1 MTRLVHL
8 HVHTDHSNLD
18 GLATIDE
25 YVEEAQKDGQEALSC
40 TDHGNICAAPKFYT
54 TCRKAGI
61 EPIIGSEFYF
71 TTDFERHRTEIKG
84 KSTKLHE
91 EMAEAESEGL
101 GRYHVVILARGQRG
115 YETLCEL
122 STATHHQFYN
132 KPMLDQD
139 MVASLSEKDRE
150 SLVCLSGCATSVIS
164 RAVLAG
170 DMRGAA
176 RHLIW
181 WREMFPHFYIELQH
195 HDTHF
200 DRELN
205 RGLLRL
211 AKRYN
216 VPTVV
221 TNDPH
226 YAVAED
232 HEHHDALLA
241 IQTASD
247 IDDPDRFSFSGTGY
261 HLRTERE
268 MRKAFAAYGPEVW
281 KPGILNTREVAK
293 LCHTRIKDWETTT
306 WHIPEFPDVDDSQK
320 ELERL
325 TKQGL
330 HDLGLMGKPEYVER
344 AKFELQVFKDA
355 GIADFLL
362 ITWDMIQEAKRRGIG
377 VGPGRGSV
385 CGTLVG
391 YAIGIHKI
399 DPLYYELRFDR
410 FLNPARPK
418 MPDIDTD
425 FSQER
430 REELF
435 PYLQEKYGEDNVVTV
450 CAYQTLRLKSAFQSM
465 AKAYGIE
472 WNERQKLTKL
482 LANDDE
488 NSIDLLP
495 DKIREEHPE
504 LASRMLRLQGTKKG
518 VSQHPAGVIIA
529 DPTDNIAKMVPEM
542 YIASSKRYVGQYDLL
557 AAESLHL
564 LKQDL
569 LGLRTIDTIEHCV
582 ALVEQSTGEVLD
594 PDSWW
599 PDQEPGDDKVWAMLA
614 EGRTAGVFQ
623 MEGPA
628 NQQGCREVKPTCF
641 EDVVSITALYR
652 SGAMSAGF
660 PKVFNENR
668 RSGHIDYIH
677 PDLEPILGNTEGVV
691 LYQEQVMD
699 MGEFLA
705 GFSMV
710 QVDDIKDAIKK
721 KDPKVFAVMGPLFI
735 KGCMEHSGMSEAVA
749 TEIWRYI
756 EGYAGYGYNRS
767 HAVAYT
773 MLTYQTAR
781 LKALYPVEFLTALI
795 RTVKGTSKEAK
806 VKRDGYMRE
815 LADHDYKMLT
825 PCINRSDQLA
835 TPDHEQMGVR
845 FGLSDISGIGMK
857 VADRI
862 VGGRPEGGFARL
874 SDLEKVVNNKGSMEH
889 LFDACALEELGAP
902 GSLHVA
908 EEKLNWQFID
918 HMQTYREKFKEKV
931 RLPDGSNKPCL
942 IVGQI
947 RKVTRGTT
955 KTNKPYLTWHLQWD
969 VTHTYDVRLWSGTE
983 GLWKLGEGSVVA
995 VSGKWEETWHNMSIG
1010 KPSQVKVIKVVE

>member
-1 MTRLVHL
+1 VP
-8 HVHTDHSNLD
+8 
-18 GLATIDE
+18 E
-25 YVEEAQKDGQEALSC
+25 YVERAKADGQEALAI
-40 TDHGNICAAPKFYT
+40 TDHGNLCGLPEFYKE
-54 TCRKAGI
+54 CRKADI
-61 EPIIGSEFYF
+61 EPILGEEFYF
-71 TTDFERHRTEIKG
+71 TIDAERHRLETKG
-84 KSTKLHE
+84 KSTKHE

-122 STATHHQFYN
+122 STATHHNFYG
-132 KPMLDQD
+132 KPLLDRNI
-139 MVASLSEKDRE
+139 VNELSDKDRD

-170 DMRGAA
+170 DMQGAA

-195 HDTHF
+195 HDTDF
-200 DRELN
+200 DREIN

-211 AKRYN
+211 AKRYE
-216 VPTVV
+216 VPIVV

-226 YAVAED
+226 YAVPED

-247 IDDPDRFSFSGTGY
+247 IDDPERFAFSGSGY

-268 MRKAFAAYGPEVW
+268 MREAFSRYGSEVW
-281 KPGILNTREVAK
+281 KPGILNTQVVAK
-293 LCHTRIKDWETTT
+293 LCHTRIKDWESKT
-306 WHIPEFPDVDDSQK
+306 WHIPKFPDVEDSQAFLQKLTIKGLK
-320 ELERL
+320 ELGRFS
-325 TKQGL
+325 
-330 HDLGLMGKPEYVER
+330 DREYVKR
-344 AKFELQVFKDA
+344 AKYELGVFEEV

-362 ITWDMIQEAKRRGIG
+362 ITWDIIEEARRLGIG

-391 YAIGIHKI
+391 QTIRLHKI
-399 DPLYYELRFDR
+399 DPIKYELRFDR

-435 PYLQEKYGEDNVVTV
+435 PYIIRKYGAENVVTV

-465 AKAYGIE
+465 ARAYGIE

-495 DKIREEHPE
+495 DELREAHPE
-504 LASRMLRLQGTKKG
+504 LASRMLRLSGTKKG

-529 DPTDNIAKMVPEM
+529 DPKDRIAKMVPEM
-542 YIASSKRYVGQYDLL
+542 WIASSKRMVGQYDLL
-557 AAESLHL
+557 AAEAMHL

-569 LGLRTIDTIEHCV
+569 LGLRTIDTIEHSV
-582 ALVEQSTGEVLD
+582 DLIEQSTGEVLD
-594 PDSWW
+594 PDSWV
-599 PDQEPGDDKVWAMLA
+599 PDDEPGDDKVWEMLA
-614 EGRTAGVFQ
+614 EGRTGGVFQ

-628 NQQGCREVKPTCF
+628 NQQGCREVQPNCF

-652 SGAMSAGF
+652 TGAMSAGF

-668 RSGHIDYIH
+668 RKGTIDFIH
-677 PDLEPILGNTEGVV
+677 PDLEPILGHTSGVV

-705 GFSMV
+705 GFDMV

-721 KDPKVFAVMGPLFI
+721 KDPKVFAIISPLFI
-735 KGCMEHSGMSEAVA
+735 RGCMEHSGMSESVA
-749 TEIWRYI
+749 KEIWRYI

-781 LKALYPVEFLTALI
+781 LKALYPLEFLTALL
-795 RTVKGTSKEAK
+795 RTVKGSSKEAK
-806 VKRDGYMRE
+806 AKREGYMRE
-815 LADHDYKMLT
+815 LMEYGYTMLT
-825 PCINRSDQLA
+825 PCINRSDELA
-835 TPDHEQMGVR
+835 TPDVEHEGVR
-845 FGLSDISGIGMK
+845 FGLSDIAGVGHKAASK
-857 VADRI
+857 I
-862 VGGRPEGGFARL
+862 VDGRPEGGYTSVKTLMA
-874 SDLEKVVNNKGSMEH
+874 VANNTGTMDH
-889 LFDACALEELGAP
+889 LHDACALEVLGAP
-902 GSLHVA
+902 GDLNVA
-908 EEKLNWQFID
+908 EEKLNWQFVD
-918 HMQTYREKFKEKV
+918 RMATYREKYALKV
-931 RLPDGSNKPCL
+931 RLPVENKNDKCL
-942 IVGQI
+942 IIGEI
-947 RKVTRGTT
+947 RKITRGTT
-955 KTNKPYLTWHLQWD
+955 KGNKPYVTWHLQWD
-969 VTHTYDVRLWSGTE
+969 ITHTYDIRLWSGTDS
-983 GLWKLGEGSVVA
+983 LWKLNEGSVVA
-995 VSGKWEETWHNMSIG
+995 VQGEWEPTWHNLSVG
-1010 KPSQVKVIKVVE
+1010 RSKQVKIIKAI